1 MGGGFGEVLSIF
13 EKGVG
18 LLLHAG
24 RTGNRSLLGIRLAD
38 TSKHGASHEPPLGRY
53 DAPCIQAGC
62 TGAALYYRDPILP
75 GTPGL
80 YSPVLGPAGLAL
92 ARAGGKLCT
101 KTA

>member
-1 MGGGFGEVLSIF
+1 MGKERAAVRRAKS
-13 EKGVG
+13 
-18 LLLHAG
+18 AA
-24 RTGNRSLLGIRLAD
+24 AD
-38 TSKHGASHEPPLGRY
+38 YSRNSSPNPSSPTTTVSVAPISDY

-92 ARAGGKLCT
+92 ARAGGKHEVGGGVSF
-101 KTA
+101 